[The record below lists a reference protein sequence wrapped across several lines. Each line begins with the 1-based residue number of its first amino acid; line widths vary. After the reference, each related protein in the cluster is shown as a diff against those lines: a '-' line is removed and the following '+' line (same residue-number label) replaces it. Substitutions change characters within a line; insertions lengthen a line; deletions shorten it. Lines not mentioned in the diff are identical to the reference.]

1 MGSKGRLPPPHVRRP
16 LPGPGMLHPDPF
28 GPGIRPPPGGYPF
41 DMLPHPPEIMEQ
53 KLATQHV
60 EMERL
65 LTENQR
71 LAATHGVLRR
81 ELAAAQH
88 ELQRLQEHM
97 GAMKA
102 EQEQHLRGLLDKIS
116 KMEADLKA
124 SEPVKQELQQAHTEA
139 QSLITTRQELIS
151 KAKQL
156 TQDLQRSHGDVQQI
170 PALMSEL
177 EGLRQEYQH
186 CRATY
191 DYERKLRIDHYE
203 SLQVMEKNYISMV
216 REVEKLRAEL
226 TNTTN
231 LDKSGGSYGNS
242 AGYKEN
248 DSSAQRFV
256 GQNSYEDTYGAS
268 QGRGAMGGG
277 GAASYGEPPAG
288 NAPSRPEYDA
298 PIRGPAYDAPRNS
311 SYEASRVP
319 AASYGSSRGGSY
331 ETPKGAAGGYEVP
344 RGPGYDATTAS
355 RGAGVAQTATP
366 AGNIAGS
373 YGLAQTPLPYGSAQA
388 LNPYGSTQ
396 APNQYGSTQAP
407 NQYVSAQAPNQY
419 GSAQAPN
426 QYGSAQAPNQYG
438 SAQTPN
444 PYGSAQAPTGSA
456 GSYDAQLRSS
466 GNTGGG
472 SSGRR

>member
-88 ELQRLQEHM
+88 ELQRLQDHV

-116 KMEADLKA
+116 KMEADLQA

-139 QSLITTRQELIS
+139 QSLVTGRQELIS
-151 KAKQL
+151 KVQQL

-170 PALMSEL
+170 PSLMSEL
-177 EGLRQEYQH
+177 DGLRQEYQH

-226 TNTTN
+226 MNTTN
-231 LDKSGGSYGNS
+231 VDKSGGSYS
-242 AGYKEN
+242 ITAGYKEN
-248 DSSAQRFV
+248 DSSAQRSV
-256 GQNSYEDTYGAS
+256 GQNAYEDAYGVP

-277 GAASYGEPPAG
+277 AVPYGEPPAA
-288 NAPSRPEYDA
+288 NAPSRPGYDA
-298 PIRGPAYDAPRNS
+298 PTRGPSYDAPRNS
-311 SYEASRVP
+311 TYEASKVP
-319 AASYGSSRGGSY
+319 AGYGSSRGGSY
-331 ETPKGAAGGYEVP
+331 ETPKGAGGGYEVP
-344 RGPGYDATTAS
+344 RGPGYDATAS
-355 RGAGVAQTATP
+355 RGAGGAQTATA
-366 AGNIAGS
+366 AGNIAG
-373 YGLAQTPLPYGSAQA
+373 PYGSAQTPPPYGSA
-388 LNPYGSTQ
+388 QGLNPYGSTQ

-407 NQYVSAQAPNQY
+407 NQYGSAQPPNSY
-419 GSAQAPN
+419 GSAQAPSP
-426 QYGSAQAPNQYG
+426 YGAAQA
-438 SAQTPN
+438 PN
-444 PYGSAQAPTGSA
+444 PYGSAQAPNPYGSAQAPA
-456 GSYDAQLRSS
+456 GSYDAQPRSGGNAGG
-466 GNTGGG
+466 GNTG
-472 SSGRR
+472 RT